1 VRWQKNITSL
11 YPVVPAAGNSTVKA
25 GSAKRKEARLRGEN
39 NALEL
44 TDANRIHKKTSK
56 RK

>member
-25 GSAKRKEARLRGEN
+25 GSVKRKEARLRGEN
-39 NALEL
+39 NTLEL